1 MPGSADWK
9 ALADRLTG
17 TLHLTTAP
25 IGIAFS
31 SEAPPD
37 VPAFDAPMPSPSPD
51 GRTGRVPAGCVF
63 WVHAAAKVFTT
74 ETADHGN
81 CSVGSFT
88 HGLRSAEEVAGNG
101 DVAALVGS
109 GWAPET
115 LLSVL
120 PQVSGRPSHVTYGPL
135 ASFPGNPD
143 VVMIRLNGKQ
153 LMVLSD
159 AEPDMLI
166 EGKPQ
171 CHIIPLARERQQ
183 VAASVGCMLSR
194 VRTGMPSTEMTC
206 AIPAARLAEVVE
218 KLERTNSIDS
228 VVAQY
233 ASEDAVRFG

>member
-17 TLHLTTAP
+17 TLHLTTEP
-25 IGIAFS
+25 IGIGFS

-37 VPAFDAPMPSPSPD
+37 VPAFDAPMPSPSAD

-63 WVHAAAKVFTT
+63 WVHAADKVFTT

-88 HGLRSAEEVAGNG
+88 HGLRSAEEVAGNA

-115 LLSVL
+115 LLTVL

-135 ASFPGNPD
+135 ASFPGDPD

-171 CHIIPLARERQQ
+171 CHIIPLAREKQE

-206 AIPAARLAEVVE
+206 AIPTPRLAELVE

>member
-25 IGIAFS
+25 IGIGFTT
-31 SEAPPD
+31 EAPPG
-37 VPAFDAPMPSPSPD
+37 VAAFDAPMPSPSDD

-63 WVHAAAKVFTT
+63 WVHAAEKVFTT
-74 ETADHGN
+74 DAADHGN

-120 PQVSGRPSHVTYGPL
+120 PHVSGRPSHVTYGPVG
-135 ASFPGNPD
+135 SFPGDPD
-143 VVMIRLNGKQ
+143 VVMIRLNAKQ

-159 AEPDMLI
+159 AEPNLLI

-171 CHIIPLARERQQ
+171 CHIIPLARERQE

-206 AIPAARLAEVVE
+206 VIPAGRLAELVE
-218 KLERTNSIDS
+218 KLERTNAVDS

-233 ASEDAVRFG
+233 ASEDAVRFA

>member
-1 MPGSADWK
+1 MPDSTPWK
-9 ALADRLTG
+9 ELADRLAG
-17 TLHLTTAP
+17 TLHLTTPP
-25 IGIAFS
+25 IAITFS
-31 SEAPPD
+31 DGPPSG
-37 VPAFDAPMPSPSPD
+37 VAAFDAPMAEPAPD

-63 WVHAAAKVFTT
+63 WVHATARAFTT
-74 ETADHGN
+74 VAADHGN

-88 HGLRSAEEVAGNG
+88 HGLKTADEVAGNG
-101 DVAALVGS
+101 DVAALVSS

-120 PQVSGRPSHVTYGPL
+120 PAVTGSPSNVTYGPVG
-135 ASFPGNPD
+135 SYPGDPD

-159 AEPDMLI
+159 AEPDLMI

-171 CHIIPLARERQQ
+171 CHIIALARERQA

-206 AIPAARLAEVVE
+206 AIPGGRLAELVE
-218 KLERTNSIDS
+218 RLERTNSVDS

-233 ASEDAVRFG
+233 ASEDATRFS